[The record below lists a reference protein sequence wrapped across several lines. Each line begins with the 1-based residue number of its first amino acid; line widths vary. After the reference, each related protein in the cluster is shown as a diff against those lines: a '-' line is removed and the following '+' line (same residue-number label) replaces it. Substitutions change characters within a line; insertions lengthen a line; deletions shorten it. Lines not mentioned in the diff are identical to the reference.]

1 MSELSEDF
9 DAYVKELTKR
19 NRFALGVLITG
30 ATIAMLLLC
39 VSLGLFA
46 LQANPVLAVIE
57 SDVQST
63 MARFAK
69 MVLNSE
75 AMNALNLANVCAN
88 LAVAAAIRI
97 WYTRQDKMTTLLTH
111 AMVLEGENETAIR
124 VLLNKKLRR

>member
-19 NRFALGVLITG
+19 NRFALGVLL
-30 ATIAMLLLC
+30 AAASVAVLLLC

-46 LQANPVLAVIE
+46 LQGNLVLDVIE
-57 SDVQST
+57 TDEQSIA
-63 MARFAK
+63 ARLAN
-69 MVLNSE
+69 MVLSSE

>member
-30 ATIAMLLLC
+30 ATVAMLLLC

-46 LQANPVLAVIE
+46 LQANPVLAIIE
-57 SDVQST
+57 ADEQST
-63 MARFAK
+63 MARVAK
-69 MVLNSE
+69 LVLNSE

-124 VLLNKKLRR
+124 VLLSKKLRR

>member
-1 MSELSEDF
+1 MSGLSEDF
-9 DAYVKELTKR
+9 DAYVQELTKR
-19 NRFALGVLITG
+19 NRFALIILI
-30 ATIAMLLLC
+30 IAASVAVALLC

-46 LQANPVLAVIE
+46 FQDNILLAAIDAE
-57 SDVQST
+57 EQSA
-63 MARFAK
+63 MARLAK
-69 MVLNSE
+69 LVLNSE

>member
-9 DAYVKELTKR
+9 DAYVHELTKR
-19 NRFALGVLITG
+19 NRFALGVLITAAG
-30 ATIAMLLLC
+30 IALVLLC

-46 LQANPVLAVIE
+46 FQDNIVMAAIDAEEQSITARLA
-57 SDVQST
+57 
-63 MARFAK
+63 K
-69 MVLNSE
+69 LVLNSE

>member
-1 MSELSEDF
+1 MSGLSEDF
-9 DAYVKELTKR
+9 DAYVQELTKR
-19 NRFALGVLITG
+19 NRFALIILI
-30 ATIAMLLLC
+30 IAASVAVALLC

-46 LQANPVLAVIE
+46 FQDNILLAAIDAE
-57 SDVQST
+57 EQSV
-63 MARFAK
+63 MARLAK
-69 MVLNSE
+69 LVLNSE